1 MKKIVVAIISIALLG
16 GIVFGMKSCLKK
28 KDEIGL
34 KVKTV
39 AVQRGDMMNKITET
53 GSVQPKTT
61 VEIKSNVGGEVVRL
75 PVKEGD
81 LVRKGDLLVELDTT
95 NLKNK
100 LIQAKADLE
109 ATKAKL
115 STLLAGE
122 RPQEIAKA
130 RESLKQAEINLEDA
144 KIKLDRQNGLFSQGF
159 ISKQDVD
166 TAQREYELAMS
177 NYNTASLSLSL
188 ILEGAREQDIVSAKA
203 SVLKAE
209 VSYEQAASDVKDAR
223 IYAPFAGTIMEKNV
237 EEGEKVTSGIGNS
250 GGGTVILTIGDL
262 SSMKILTK
270 INEVDI
276 TKVKTGQDVEITLDA
291 IRGEK
296 YQGQV
301 ADIASLGKIENN
313 IVTYEVTIEILGAEG
328 RIQNTEYRSQ
338 NTGVRIQE
346 SEYRSQESGVR
357 SQNIKGRRQEAGD
370 REQGTGNRE

>member
-1 MKKIVVAIISIALLG
+1 MKKIIMLIVSIILVAGII
-16 GIVFGMKSCLKK
+16 FGMKSCLKK

-39 AVQRGDMMNKITET
+39 AVQRGDLIIKITET

-81 LVRKGDLLVELDTT
+81 WVRKGDLLVELDTT

-109 ATKAKL
+109 SAKAKL

-144 KIKLDRQNGLFSQGF
+144 KVKLDRQNGLFSQGF
-159 ISKQDVD
+159 ISKQDRD
-166 TAQREYELAMS
+166 TAQRAYELAQS
-177 NYNTASLSLSL
+177 SYNAASSSLSLM
-188 ILEGAREQDIVSAKA
+188 LEGARKQDIVSARA

-223 IYAPFAGTIMEKNV
+223 IYAPLAGTIMAKNV

-250 GGGTVILTIGDL
+250 
-262 SSMKILTK
+262 
-270 INEVDI
+270 
-276 TKVKTGQDVEITLDA
+276 
-291 IRGEK
+291 
-296 YQGQV
+296 
-301 ADIASLGKIENN
+301 
-313 IVTYEVTIEILGAEG
+313 
-328 RIQNTEYRSQ
+328 
-338 NTGVRIQE
+338 
-346 SEYRSQESGVR
+346 
-357 SQNIKGRRQEAGD
+357 
-370 REQGTGNRE
+370 